1 MARKATAAQKS
12 AARKLGIRVTKTV
25 RGKRVELTPTALKA
39 KIAVAKDKL
48 AKKKVA
54 AKKRAASGRQTGSS
68 DKSADRRIKATTKA
82 GKRTSKKTSLIK
94 YKVKDPKTGKMVWK
108 TVRRKNANQHVK
120 AGQAGGKKYTER
132 RANRTDKGKFL

>member
-1 MARKATAAQKS
+1 MARKLTTAQKA

-25 RGKRVELTPTALKA
+25 RGKRVEITPTALKA
-39 KIAVAKDKL
+39 KVAVAKNKA
-48 AKKKVA
+48 AKRKVA
-54 AKKRAASGRQTGSS
+54 AKRKAASTRQTGSS
-68 DKSADRRIKATTKA
+68 NKSKDRLVKASTAA
-82 GKRTSKKTSLIK
+82 GKRRSKKTASIK

-120 AGQAGGKKYTER
+120 AGKAGGKSYTER